1 MNWIPWGV
9 ELDGIEDLA
18 ADLSCLDD
26 DKCGQQFGLEPC
38 SVDSPG
44 LTNGNSSSTAMI
56 GGIGVRGE
64 VLDSGRC
71 ATLLPRP
78 FPTTEPAFFGEG
90 AGEVL
95 VLSPNTLQERFVER
109 MKSAPFM
116 PNPFDLCTVHDP
128 VDGEQAVLKGSFFE
142 KESKHVLKVFFPCV
156 QNAPV
161 YFSLHTENHRKTTGA
176 QVLTALLSQ
185 ALRHERESM
194 GFSSDET
201 RYELFVTDSEGNKLK
216 RLRLEDP
223 ILEKTTFT
231 VQLKYPK
238 DPLSKNQRKG
248 LLPMPESDIC
258 FFVYVQFESLG
269 TASVYKCVFPA
280 EILTRT
286 LEIMIRRQLPAI
298 SISPG
303 SLRIIYRNEKLPP
316 SARVDL
322 GPGVGGATGPLADH
336 TVLTLYRCG
345 VKEVEV
351 EGHYVE

>member
-1 MNWIPWGV
+1 MNCIPWGV
-9 ELDGIEDLA
+9 ELGGIEDLA

-26 DKCGQQFGLEPC
+26 DKYGQHVALEPC

-44 LTNGNSSSTAMI
+44 LPNGNSSSI
-56 GGIGVRGE
+56 GMMGAIGVRGE

-71 ATLLPRP
+71 AALLPRP
-78 FPTTEPAFFGEG
+78 FATTDTSFFGEG

-95 VLSPNTLQERFVER
+95 VLSPNTLQEAFVER
-109 MKSAPFM
+109 MKSAPFI

-128 VDGEQAVLKGSFFE
+128 ADGEQAVHKGSFFE
-142 KESKHVLKVFFPCV
+142 KENKHVLKVFFPCV

-161 YFSLHTENHRKTTGA
+161 YFSLHTENPRKSTGT
-176 QVLTALLSQ
+176 QVLTALLSH
-185 ALRHERESM
+185 ALRRERESM

-223 ILEKTTFT
+223 ILEKTTFN
-231 VQLKYPK
+231 VQLKNPK
-238 DPLSKNQRKG
+238 DKFSKTERKG

-258 FFVYVQFESLG
+258 FFVFVQFESLG

-286 LEIMIRRQLPAI
+286 LEIMIKRQLPAL
-298 SISPG
+298 SITQG

-316 SARVDL
+316 SAWVDL
-322 GPGVGGATGPLADH
+322 GPGVGGATGPLAEH